1 VPKADARARF
11 SLSNPRVLALEAF
24 AGTGDLERH
33 LTWFASFDDAGE
45 EDGSHVVIATLH
57 AAEDDASATIT
68 IAGSFFWGGG
78 SAEPKTRKK
87 LAQVIS
93 ESYALETMYDMARTQ
108 VNALLAIAQL
118 TMDLPLVPPAAEVRE
133 FSERPDSAHPDEP
146 STDFGT
152 DEARPA

>member
-24 AGTGDLERH
+24 AGTGDFDRH
-33 LTWFASFDDAGE
+33 LTWFASFDETGE

-68 IAGSFFWGGG
+68 IAGSFFWGSG
-78 SAEPKTRKK
+78 SAEPKSRKK

-108 VNALLAIAQL
+108 VHALLAIAQL
-118 TMDLPLVPPAAEVRE
+118 KMDLPLVPPAAEIRE
-133 FSERPDSAHPDEP
+133 FSDRPDSAHPNE
-146 STDFGT
+146 SLTDVHA